1 MHVTNLFFC
10 SFKGRTHD
18 RMSRNIYMPIMRI
31 NFYAMAEIE
40 SRTIDVYLLVRVK
53 NVSIFRVVNLRM
65 SRVSSSPIILI
76 SETMVN
82 RKTITL
88 I

>member
-1 MHVTNLFFC
+1 
-10 SFKGRTHD
+10 
-18 RMSRNIYMPIMRI
+18 MPIMRI

-82 RKTITL
+82 RNTITL

>member
-1 MHVTNLFFC
+1 
-10 SFKGRTHD
+10 
-18 RMSRNIYMPIMRI
+18 MPIMRI

-65 SRVSSSPIILI
+65 SRVSSSPISLI

-88 I
+88 M

>member
-1 MHVTNLFFC
+1 
-10 SFKGRTHD
+10 
-18 RMSRNIYMPIMRI
+18 MPIMRI

-76 SETMVN
+76 SDTMVN

-88 I
+88 M